1 MALANARDSNV
12 LMKSSMNAPEPGEIV
27 AGKYVVERTLG
38 EGGMGFV
45 LAATHRHLD
54 QRVAIKC
61 LLPELADDPEI
72 VARFLREG
80 QAATKIRSEH
90 VVRVLD
96 VGTLDSGAPFLVM
109 EYLDGRDLSQLLEAA
124 GPLPVQRAVDYVLQA
139 LEAIAEAHA
148 LGMVHRD
155 LKPANLFESHRA
167 DGTPVIK
174 VLDFGISKVT
184 TPGGMN
190 PSMTRT
196 QTTMGSPQ
204 YMSPEQM
211 RSTRDVDARADI
223 WAFGIVLFELVA
235 GAPVF
240 KGQSMAELCAQILQ
254 DPASSVVELRADAPS
269 AFDRV
274 IQRCLEKDPKHRYA
288 NVGELA
294 LALAEFASSEG
305 RASAARVVRVLEA
318 HGGAPSQG
326 VIAISA
332 APQARTSTSWSGLGR
347 TGKRKPNVLIPA
359 VAIVGALGAVG
370 ASWLWLKRSASTPSQ
385 GATSADAAVQSAASA
400 PVSTAAEPDAS
411 LAPAPSVPDAPTV
424 GPALPTASAS
434 VAPPA
439 SPKRPVSVSSAGHAP
454 ATAPSAHLFNSR
466 Y

>member
-1 MALANARDSNV
+1 
-12 LMKSSMNAPEPGEIV
+12 MKSPLNVPKPGEIL

-45 LAATHRHLD
+45 LAAMHRHLD

-109 EYLDGRDLSQLLEAA
+109 EYLEGRDLAHLLEAA
-124 GPLPVQRAVDYVLQA
+124 GPLPIQRAIDYVLQA

-184 TPGGMN
+184 TPGGL
-190 PSMTRT
+190 SAGVTRT

-223 WAFGIVLFELVA
+223 WAFGIVLFELISGVPA
-235 GAPVF
+235 F

-254 DPASSVVELRADAPS
+254 DPAPSLVELRAGVPA
-269 AFDRV
+269 ALDRV
-274 IQRCLEKDPKHRYA
+274 VQRCLEKDPKRRFA

-294 LALAEFASSEG
+294 IALAEFASPEG
-305 RASAARVVRVLEA
+305 RASATRIVRVLEA
-318 HGGAPSQG
+318 RGAAPSASSPG
-326 VIAISA
+326 VLAVSA

-347 TGKRKPNVLIPA
+347 TVKRRPNVVIPA
-359 VAIVGALGAVG
+359 ALLGFTAFVVG
-370 ASWLWLKRSASTPSQ
+370 ASLLWLKRPGSAPP
-385 GATSADAAVQSAASA
+385 ALVTSADGSAQSAAGVPVSSA
-400 PVSTAAEPDAS
+400 VEPEPSVAPSSPTVASAPTVDAAPAALPASSTTSAPSPKRPLPVSTA
-411 LAPAPSVPDAPTV
+411 
-424 GPALPTASAS
+424 
-434 VAPPA
+434 
-439 SPKRPVSVSSAGHAP
+439 GHAP
-454 ATAPSAHLFNSR
+454 TAAPSGRLFNSR

>member
-1 MALANARDSNV
+1 
-12 LMKSSMNAPEPGEIV
+12 MKSPLNVPKPGEIL

-45 LAATHRHLD
+45 LAAMHRHLD

-72 VARFLREG
+72 VTRFLREG

-109 EYLDGRDLSQLLEAA
+109 EYLEGRDLAHLLEAG
-124 GPLPVQRAVDYVLQA
+124 GPLPIQRAIDYVLQA

-190 PSMTRT
+190 AAVTRT

-204 YMSPEQM
+204 YMPPEQM

-223 WAFGIVLFELVA
+223 WAFGIVLFELIA
-235 GAPVF
+235 GVPAF

-254 DPASSVVELRADAPS
+254 DPTPSLVELRLGVS
-269 AFDRV
+269 AGLDRV
-274 IQRCLEKDPKHRYA
+274 VQRCLEKDPKRRYA

-294 LALAEFASSEG
+294 IALAEFASTEG
-305 RASAARVVRVLEA
+305 RVRHEDRACAGGAGFRSEHFIVSRHRRLGRPPSAYVDSVVGPRSNDETQAQHGHPRRGARRRPWLDRRVLAVAEA
-318 HGGAPSQG
+318 LGLCTAGA
-326 VIAISA
+326 
-332 APQARTSTSWSGLGR
+332 RGLGGWSR
-347 TGKRKPNVLIPA
+347 GERGRSPRVECR
-359 VAIVGALGAVG
+359 GA
-370 ASWLWLKRSASTPSQ
+370 
-385 GATSADAAVQSAASA
+385 
-400 PVSTAAEPDAS
+400 
-411 LAPAPSVPDAPTV
+411 
-424 GPALPTASAS
+424 
-434 VAPPA
+434 
-439 SPKRPVSVSSAGHAP
+439 
-454 ATAPSAHLFNSR
+454 
-466 Y
+466 